1 MDFDCKRSPD
11 TKLDIDLMT
20 LISIQTNTK
29 ELKLRV
35 VSSLLFFCSFRGV
48 FFFSWWTRCRIRPP
62 VESLE
67 TWRQRPRP
75 PPPPPPPPAPFRI
88 VLKQKGN
95 ATKKNKTKQ
104 QRVPNRTRLIEFVFT
119 EFYGVSSDWFL
130 FFFGGIRWYPIIR
143 RLIKRKKKDCDWI
156 FFRKFD
162 LSSRQFVAAP

>member
-35 VSSLLFFCSFRGV
+35 VSSLLFFAHFAAY
-48 FFFSWWTRCRIRPP
+48 FFFLMNSMPNSTTCWVFGDLTSTATPP
-62 VESLE
+62 S
-67 TWRQRPRP
+67 
-75 PPPPPPPPAPFRI
+75 APSTPSRAFPDR
-88 VLKQKGN
+88 LKTKRKRN
-95 ATKKNKTKQ
+95 KKNKTKQ

-162 LSSRQFVAAP
+162 LSSRQFVTAP